1 MFIDKKDLGLEN
13 DANFSGVKGLDCNF
27 SITIEPIGNNS
38 ERLAGKLHMPLT
50 PDIADK
56 IKKEVI
62 SHYKEDL
69 TTQLLNGKLHIIL

>member
-13 DANFSGVKGLDCNF
+13 DANFSGVNGLDCNF
-27 SITIEPIGNNS
+27 SITIEPIGNNG
-38 ERLAGKLHMPLT
+38 ERLAGKRHRPLT
-50 PDIADK
+50 PDTAEK

-62 SHYKEDL
+62 SRYKEDL